1 MVILIIYNIHYHHAM
16 KLVTVRVI
24 YQENATFVIK
34 YDK

>member
-1 MVILIIYNIHYHHAM
+1 MVILIYNINYHHAM